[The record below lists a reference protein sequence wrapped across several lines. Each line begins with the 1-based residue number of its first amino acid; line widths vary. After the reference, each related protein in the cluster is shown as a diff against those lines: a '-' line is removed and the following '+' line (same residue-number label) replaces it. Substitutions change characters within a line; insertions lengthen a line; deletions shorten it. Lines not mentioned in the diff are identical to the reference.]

1 MSINTISLINLFQN
15 VNKLDFD
22 NNTYVHKQK
31 ELTLILYYI
40 NLGTSSNVYC
50 QNQQKEKS
58 LNKIKYFKNILVQL

>member
-58 LNKIKYFKNILVQL
+58 LNKIKYFKNILV